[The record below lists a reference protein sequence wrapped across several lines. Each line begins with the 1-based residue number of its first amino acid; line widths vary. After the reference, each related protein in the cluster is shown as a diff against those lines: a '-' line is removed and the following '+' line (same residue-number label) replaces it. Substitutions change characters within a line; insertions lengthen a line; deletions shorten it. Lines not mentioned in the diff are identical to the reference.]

1 MLVIGLK
8 FLHFLA
14 LFAAGGLGIGGA
26 IVQSALIKAGQAPS
40 AALGRALRLL
50 SIIGLIAIVTLWIT
64 GVGLAHALYGGLGI
78 NTAFGIKLGGASLVL
93 ASAVLSNL
101 HLAKAARLS
110 QAPNRAYL
118 KPLMTLSRLGLVV
131 ALVAVAAAFR

>member
-78 NTAFGIKLGGASLVL
+78 NTAFGIKLGGQVWFWP
-93 ASAVLSNL
+93 
-101 HLAKAARLS
+101 ARS
-110 QAPNRAYL
+110 YQTCIWP
-118 KPLMTLSRLGLVV
+118 KPHV
-131 ALVAVAAAFR
+131 